1 MNQQQSQR
9 FWTAKEVKEL
19 QEKVLAKGEK
29 LPDEKAF
36 DSNCI
41 MPGMSLL

>member
-1 MNQQQSQR
+1 M
-9 FWTAKEVKEL
+9 KEVKEL

-41 MPGMSLL
+41 MPGMSLF